1 MESSNDSDLVFKI
14 LLLGDSE
21 VGKSCFLMR
30 YSENVFIENYITTI
44 GLDYK
49 LKTVKL
55 DTGKTIKVQLW
66 DTAGQDKYRTIAK
79 NYYKGSHGIL
89 LLYDITKQSSF
100 DNIREWVRDIKE
112 EVNEKAILFLIGN
125 KIDMED
131 QRKIPKE
138 KGVELAEEFKIPFF
152 EASAKSGENVDEVF
166 KALYNKI
173 CEIYGDLERERGTK
187 LIKKRKIKGRCC
199 LYHFQAGE
207 PLYTHEKS
215 IGSRKACFV

>member
-1 MESSNDSDLVFKI
+1 MESSPESDFVIKI

-30 YSENVFIENYITTI
+30 YSDNVFVENYITTI

-55 DTGKTIKVQLW
+55 DFGKTIKVQLW

-89 LLYDITKQSSF
+89 LLYDITKITSF
-100 DNIREWVRDIKE
+100 ENIREWIRDIKE
-112 EVNEKAILFLIGN
+112 EVSEKAIIFLIGN
-125 KIDMED
+125 KIDLTD
-131 QRKIPKE
+131 NRKISKE
-138 KGVELAEEFKIPFF
+138 KGEELAEEYKIPFF

-166 KALYNKI
+166 KALYKKI
-173 CEIYGDLERERGTK
+173 SEVYGDLEREK
-187 LIKKRKIKGRCC
+187 V
-199 LYHFQAGE
+199 QN
-207 PLYTHEKS
+207 
-215 IGSRKACFV
+215 

>member
-187 LIKKRKIKGRCC
+187 LIKKRNIKGRCC
-199 LYHFQAGE
+199 L
-207 PLYTHEKS
+207 
-215 IGSRKACFV
+215 

>member
-1 MESSNDSDLVFKI
+1 MESTNDSDLVFKI

-199 LYHFQAGE
+199 L
-207 PLYTHEKS
+207 
-215 IGSRKACFV
+215 

>member
-199 LYHFQAGE
+199 L
-207 PLYTHEKS
+207 
-215 IGSRKACFV
+215 

>member
-1 MESSNDSDLVFKI
+1 MNSTKEVEFVFKI

-30 YSENVFIENYITTI
+30 YSDNVFVENYITTI

-49 LKTVKL
+49 LKNVKL
-55 DTGKTIKVQLW
+55 DSGKTIKVQLW

-79 NYYKGSHGIL
+79 NYFKGSHGIL

-199 LYHFQAGE
+199 L
-207 PLYTHEKS
+207 
-215 IGSRKACFV
+215 

>member
-55 DTGKTIKVQLW
+55 DSGKSIKVQLW

-199 LYHFQAGE
+199 L
-207 PLYTHEKS
+207 
-215 IGSRKACFV
+215 

>member
-1 MESSNDSDLVFKI
+1 MESSPESDFVFKI

-30 YSENVFIENYITTI
+30 YSDNVFVENYITTI

-55 DTGKTIKVQLW
+55 DSGKTIKVQLW

-89 LLYDITKQSSF
+89 LLYDITKMTSF
-100 DNIREWVRDIKE
+100 ENIREWIRDIKE
-112 EVNEKAILFLIGN
+112 EVSEKAIIFLIGN
-125 KIDMED
+125 KIDLTD
-131 QRKIPKE
+131 NRKISKE
-138 KGVELAEEFKIPFF
+138 KGEELAEEYKIPFF

-166 KALYNKI
+166 KALYKKI
-173 CEIYGDLERERGTK
+173 SEVYGDLEREKGSK
-187 LIKKRKIKGRCC
+187 LNKKNKNKGICC
-199 LYHFQAGE
+199 IQIFYIA
-207 PLYTHEKS
+207 
-215 IGSRKACFV
+215 